1 MILINLLKII
11 VVAVFKEKIKVMT
24 SDNAS
29 FDEKIKYIKKQL
41 DNNLDIFKHFKLVC
55 EDYQVCVL
63 NSYNFVANRIKYSFT
78 NDNTTDNG
86 SVLVASEYAKIKK
99 IIARENRFEKILIVA
114 SSNSQLSSIKPC
126 MKVEP
131 VFEQKM
137 VPKTVV
143 VNVVYSQ

>member
-1 MILINLLKII
+1 MFLIIPYYDLILINLLKII

-78 NDNTTDNG
+78 NDNTT
-86 SVLVASEYAKIKK
+86 I
-99 IIARENRFEKILIVA
+99 
-114 SSNSQLSSIKPC
+114 
-126 MKVEP
+126 M
-131 VFEQKM
+131 
-137 VPKTVV
+137 
-143 VNVVYSQ
+143 VVY

>member
-1 MILINLLKII
+1 
-11 VVAVFKEKIKVMT
+11 MT